1 MTTKQRLQIFVV
13 AVVAIAV
20 AGSVVTAFIYL
31 FAPHRVPGW
40 LSVATP
46 APSETATPVPEITI
60 DPEPIT
66 STEPKQEPET
76 AALPSGS
83 AMSVGGKKSRGGSA
97 ELKVVQDELPS
108 PERPVVTEPPS
119 EENKEENSAVRS
131 QVLAR
136 IDLMPH
142 LSASNRTKL
151 NRAVDRA
158 KTMRKLMVVSFDTGQ
173 TVLSAPAVRQL
184 VEFINERRLAE
195 WERLMKDPTTV
206 FVVLG
211 YADVTGDTKLNL
223 RISTA
228 RAENMVKALHE
239 QARIKSVMH
248 AVGMGESE
256 MFGREQLAKNRIV
269 EVWAVIP

>member
-13 AVVAIAV
+13 TVLAIAV
-20 AGSVVTAFIYL
+20 VGSGVTGFVYL
-31 FAPHRVPGW
+31 FAPHRLPKW
-40 LSVATP
+40 SSATTP
-46 APSETATPVPEITI
+46 APSEIAPSVPETKSE
-60 DPEPIT
+60 PEPVA
-66 STEPKQEPET
+66 STEPKPEPESAT
-76 AALPSGS
+76 LSSEP
-83 AMSVGGKKSRGGSA
+83 AMSVGGKKSRGGST
-97 ELKVVQDELPS
+97 ELKVDQDELPS
-108 PERPVVTEPPS
+108 REKPVVTEPPS

-142 LSASNRTKL
+142 LTAGNRTRL
-151 NRAVDRA
+151 YRAVDRA
-158 KTMRKLMVVSFDTGQ
+158 KNMRKLMVVSFDTGQ
-173 TVLSAPAVRQL
+173 TVLNAPAAGQL

-195 WERLMKDPTTV
+195 WERLMKNPTTV

-211 YADVTGDTKLNL
+211 YADTTGDDKLNL

-228 RAENMVKALHE
+228 RAENLVKVLHG
-239 QARIKSVMH
+239 QARIKSEME